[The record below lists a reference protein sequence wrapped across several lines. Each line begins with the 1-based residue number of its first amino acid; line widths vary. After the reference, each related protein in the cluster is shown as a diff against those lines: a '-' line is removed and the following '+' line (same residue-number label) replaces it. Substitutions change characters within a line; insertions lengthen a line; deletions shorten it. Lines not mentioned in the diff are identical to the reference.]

1 MQFPRNFYSDSQNFI
16 RKSQVR
22 VIQNYF
28 FLYFQPTFWG
38 EGLRQR
44 VDKKIQI
51 VARKQLQHSN
61 IKVLEHS

>member
-16 RKSQVR
+16 RKTQVR

-28 FLYFQPTFWG
+28 FLYFQPTLRG

-51 VARKQLQHSN
+51 VARKQ
-61 IKVLEHS
+61 

>member
-16 RKSQVR
+16 RKTQVR
-22 VIQNYF
+22 VINNYF
-28 FLYFQPTFWG
+28 FLYFQPTLRG